1 MNTDSNKHK
10 DLEIEALASL
20 VSSFFENR
28 IGGEEGKSLSKLTS
42 VLTKTVSSGSSH
54 LLAEEAN
61 QIFDHWKSLPA
72 IGSEDAN
79 LPLVCTDLGKL
90 YFRRFYE
97 YEKLVADVLS
107 NKCTKASAEV
117 SKDTEEFFRKS
128 LSKLLDD
135 QQALA
140 VGAVLQRDLVLLTG
154 APGTGKTRTIVAM
167 LAAYIQKY
175 PCNLIALAAPTGKAA
190 FRMRESVLETLKL
203 IDLPDTIRQKIID
216 SSKATT
222 LHRLMGSRLGSVDF
236 QRNNKN
242 PLPCHLVV
250 VDEASMIDLSLMAK
264 LCDALREET
273 KLVLIGDADQ
283 LAPVNGGA
291 VFNGLVKSSQPN
303 EFRAEDLPK
312 MKIFSDSAELS
323 VSKNIMASS
332 MIQLSKVHRRSD
344 DNSSEKIG
352 ELCVAIKE
360 GNTDEVISIIH
371 SGVDSI
377 KWISD
382 LDDPQ
387 LDSLIYDEFNELS
400 DARAP
405 DLALSKL
412 GKFRILCA
420 NNDGRY
426 GVENWNTRTERILP
440 NADVAIRP
448 VVVHMNDY
456 AVGLFNGDDGVIL
469 GSKVFFP
476 AEDGIREI
484 ARSRLPQH
492 KIGYA
497 STIHRS
503 QGSEFN
509 KVAVVLPPEDSKLL
523 SKELLYVAISRAKE
537 KVYLVGSEESLV
549 AAVER
554 TETQN
559 SGVWEL
565 MNHLNAKVLKT

>member
-1 MNTDSNKHK
+1 MNTDSNKNK

-20 VSSFFENR
+20 VSSFLKTELE
-28 IGGEEGKSLSKLTS
+28 EEGKSLSKLTS

-175 PCNLIALAAPTGKAA
+175 PCNLIALAAPFGKAA
-190 FRMRESVLETLKL
+190 FRMRESVTETLKL

-283 LAPVNGGA
+283 LAPVHGGA

-312 MKIFSDSAELS
+312 MEIFSDSAELS

-332 MIQLSKVHRRSD
+332 MIQLSKVHRLSD
-344 DNSSEKIG
+344 DNSSVMVNNSSEKIG

-426 GVENWNTRTERILP
+426 GVEKRNTRTERILP
-440 NADVAIRP
+440 NAYVAIRP

-537 KVYLVGSEESLV
+537 KV
-549 AAVER
+549 
-554 TETQN
+554 
-559 SGVWEL
+559 
-565 MNHLNAKVLKT
+565 